1 MSKHLDNSILL
12 FSDRIEIKPLSVNE
26 CWQGKRFKTKAY
38 TAYEKELL
46 YRLSPADFDKSKDPL
61 EVSLVVGLSNVQAD
75 ADNIV
80 KPFLDILQKKYNFN
94 DKYIFRLIVEKVLVV
109 KGAEFIEFYIKK
121 CIPRHFLLDKKEK
134 EL

>member
-46 YRLSPADFDKSKDPL
+46 YRLSPADFDKSKDYNETYRKL
-61 EVSLVVGLSNVQAD
+61 SKVRSLS
-75 ADNIV
+75 
-80 KPFLDILQKKYNFN
+80 
-94 DKYIFRLIVEKVLVV
+94 R
-109 KGAEFIEFYIKK
+109 
-121 CIPRHFLLDKKEK
+121 KERK
-134 EL
+134 TRM